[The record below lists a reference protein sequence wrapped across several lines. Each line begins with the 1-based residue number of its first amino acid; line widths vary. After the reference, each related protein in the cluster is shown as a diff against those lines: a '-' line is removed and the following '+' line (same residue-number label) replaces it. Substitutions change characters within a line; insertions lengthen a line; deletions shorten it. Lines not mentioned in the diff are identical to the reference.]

1 LLDAALQPEGSG
13 TVDPLLQVA
22 IEVDAGPGADAEE
35 LDALTTQLQC
45 ELQELDLEAVE
56 RVRQGQ
62 APPEARAVDVLALG
76 TLLVTIARPVA
87 LSSAV
92 EAVRCWLS
100 GRSQRSVKLEIDGDV
115 LEVTGLSTADQRA
128 LISAWLA
135 RNAGR

>member
-1 LLDAALQPEGSG
+1 M
-13 TVDPLLQVA
+13 QVA
-22 IEVDAGPGADAEE
+22 IEVDAGPEADAEE
-35 LDALTTQLQC
+35 LDALTVQLQC

-62 APPEARAVDVLALG
+62 APPGTRAIDVLALG
-76 TLLVTIARPVA
+76 TLLLTVARPVM

-92 EAVRCWLS
+92 EVVRSWLT

-115 LEVTGLSTADQRA
+115 LEVTGVSTDDQRA

-135 RNAGR
+135 RNAVR

>member
-1 LLDAALQPEGSG
+1 M
-13 TVDPLLQVA
+13 QVA
-22 IEVDAGPGADAEE
+22 IEVDAGPEADAEE
-35 LDALTTQLQC
+35 LDALTVQLQC

-62 APPEARAVDVLALG
+62 APPGARAIDVLALG
-76 TLLVTIARPVA
+76 TLLLTVARPVM

-92 EAVRCWLS
+92 EVVRSWLT

-115 LEVTGLSTADQRA
+115 LEVTGVSTDDQRA

-135 RNAGR
+135 RNAVR

>member
-1 LLDAALQPEGSG
+1 MKGAG
-13 TVDPLLQVA
+13 TVDRPLQVA
-22 IEVDAGPGADAEE
+22 IEVDAGASADAEE
-35 LDALTTQLQC
+35 LDALTAQLQC

-62 APPEARAVDVLALG
+62 APPG
-76 TLLVTIARPVA
+76 ARPVM

-92 EAVRCWLS
+92 EVVRCWLS

-115 LEVTGLSTADQRA
+115 LEVTGLSTDDQRA

-135 RNAGR
+135 RNAVR